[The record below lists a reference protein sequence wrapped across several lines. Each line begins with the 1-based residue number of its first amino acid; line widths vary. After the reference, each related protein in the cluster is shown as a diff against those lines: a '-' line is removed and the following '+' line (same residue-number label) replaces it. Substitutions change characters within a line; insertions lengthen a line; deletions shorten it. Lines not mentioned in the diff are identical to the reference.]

1 MKVAMAAAQRQE
13 MADAPRAGPAAVG
26 RGARGT
32 SIGRVALR
40 NFGGHADLGIG
51 LGRIAVLTG
60 PTGSGKSAV
69 LDALGLLRSALAG
82 DALAL
87 RGGGGDGGRPASVGV
102 EGRKGIEAGAGAGPP
117 AVGTEFSC
125 TVEFGGRLRRPGL
138 DAAVSMALGSAPGGA
153 GTLRLEHSHGGGGT
167 AVHCAGVPG
176 GVPAEARDGGTG
188 GLAPRVRADLA
199 GHPAE
204 GAFRAMFG
212 GGEYFGSL
220 LDDLW
225 RVPLSRAVVPGVLSP
240 CPAAAAAGTAPR
252 EGAQAEPSLL
262 GRAARDGRVRGR
274 MSGMA
279 EEIGIGR
286 VVERYMSAEG
296 DGSGTAGPD
305 SGAGGLAR
313 MLAALVCSPRGSVVA
328 IEEPEAHLDPA
339 AQARLVGVIVRQVVE
354 DGKQVVF
361 TTHSDHLLYPLLAYV
376 KKEGCPLECG
386 DVSMH
391 YFEADEAGGP
401 AGAERLDINEHGQIK
416 GGLRGFWDADMKAMG
431 ELLG

>member
-1 MKVAMAAAQRQE
+1 M
-13 MADAPRAGPAAVG
+13 G
-26 RGARGT
+26 RGSRGT

-87 RGGGGDGGRPASVGV
+87 RGGGGGDEGRTASVGV
-102 EGRKGIEAGAGAGPP
+102 EGRKEVEAGAGEGP

-125 TVEFGGRLRRPGL
+125 TVEFGGRLLRPGL
-138 DAAVSMALGSAPGGA
+138 DAAVSMALGSPPGGA

-167 AVHCAGVPG
+167 AVRCAGAPG
-176 GVPAEARDGGTG
+176 GVPVEALEGGSE

-199 GHPAE
+199 GHPAA

-212 GGEYFGSL
+212 GGAYFGSL

-225 RVPLSRAVVPGVLSP
+225 RVPLSRAVVPGVLRTGH
-240 CPAAAAAGTAPR
+240 AAAGVAPR
-252 EGAQAEPSLL
+252 AGAQAEASLL
-262 GRAARDGRVRGR
+262 GRAARDGRARRR

-296 DGSGTAGPD
+296 GWAGMAGPD
-305 SGAGGLAR
+305 SGAGGLAC
-313 MLAALVCSPRGSVVA
+313 MLAALACSPRGSVVV
-328 IEEPEAHLDPA
+328 IEEPEVHLDPA

-376 KKEGCPLECG
+376 KKEGCPLGCG

-391 YFEADEAGGP
+391 YFEADESGGS
-401 AGAERLDINEHGQIK
+401 AGAERLDINEHGQIE

>member
-1 MKVAMAAAQRQE
+1 

-32 SIGRVALR
+32 SIGRVTLR

-87 RGGGGDGGRPASVGV
+87 RGGGGGGDRPASVGV
-102 EGRKGIEAGAGAGPP
+102 EGRKEIEAGAGVGPP

-125 TVEFGGRLRRPGL
+125 TVEFDGRLRRPGL

-167 AVHCAGVPG
+167 AVRCAGVPG
-176 GVPAEARDGGTG
+176 GVPVEARDGGSE

-225 RVPLSRAVVPGVLSP
+225 RVPLSRAVVPGVLRHCSA
-240 CPAAAAAGTAPR
+240 AAAAAGTAPR
-252 EGAQAEPSLL
+252 EGAQAGASSLL

-286 VVERYMSAEG
+286 VVEGYMSAEG
-296 DGSGTAGPD
+296 GGSGMAGPD
-305 SGAGGLAR
+305 SGAGGLAC

-391 YFEADEAGGP
+391 YFEADETGGP